1 MPSVV
6 PQQEDKEPRP
16 VPQVTLSI
24 DEARNATGL
33 GRNSIYQAIAAGK
46 LRSVKLGRRRLIR
59 VEDLAA
65 FINSLSA

>member
-16 VPQVTLSI
+16 VPRVTLSI